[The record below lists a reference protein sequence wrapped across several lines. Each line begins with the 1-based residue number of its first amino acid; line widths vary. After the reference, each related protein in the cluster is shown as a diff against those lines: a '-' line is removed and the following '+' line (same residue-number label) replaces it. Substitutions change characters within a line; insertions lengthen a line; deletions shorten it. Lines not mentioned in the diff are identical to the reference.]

1 MNVAAAARWTSRVR
15 RSVAR
20 AIATV
25 RPNSG
30 SDCRQPRALR
40 LPETQLSD
48 VRIERVAARPDEY
61 ELDTTDFDVVPL
73 SGEAAAP
80 ICARHDEI
88 GTNRPVFVGQD
99 KVKRYALSERER
111 ERRTGTPW
119 YREWPQRLLH
129 TEYHR
134 WRTSR
139 GIAK

>member
-1 MNVAAAARWTSRVR
+1 MNVASAARWTSRAR
-15 RSVAR
+15 RSVTR

-25 RPNSG
+25 RP
-30 SDCRQPRALR
+30 
-40 LPETQLSD
+40 
-48 VRIERVAARPDEY
+48 DECKFG
-61 ELDTTDFDVVPL
+61 TNDFDVVPL
-73 SGEAAAP
+73 SDEAAAP

-139 GIAK
+139 GIAKQS